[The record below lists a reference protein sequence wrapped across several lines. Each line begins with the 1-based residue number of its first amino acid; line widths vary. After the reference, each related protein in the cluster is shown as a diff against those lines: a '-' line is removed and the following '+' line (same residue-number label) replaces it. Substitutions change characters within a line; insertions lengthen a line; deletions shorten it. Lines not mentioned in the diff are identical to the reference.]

1 MSLVVRTWLVTGI
14 PGAGK
19 TTTSAAL
26 AARFSRGAH
35 IPGDVIQHLIVGGS
49 APPDPLGDQE
59 ANLPTEL
66 CVRNQCLL
74 ARSFRSE
81 GYAVV
86 LDYVIGSAERLQ
98 SYLDQLPDE
107 PIGLV
112 VLTPAIEVARAR
124 DREKPDGLVLQAWA
138 TLNEEMLHELAGR
151 GLWLDTS
158 DMSVA
163 ATVNAILSHQE
174 EALVN

>member
-1 MSLVVRTWLVTGI
+1 MSLVIRTWLVTGI

-49 APPDPLGDQE
+49 APPDPFGDEE
-59 ANLPTEL
+59 ANHPTEL

-112 VLTPAIEVARAR
+112 VLTPSIDVARAR
-124 DREKPDGLVLQAWA
+124 DREKPDELVLRAWA
-138 TLNEEMLHELAGR
+138 TLYEEMLHELAGQ

-158 DMSVA
+158 EMSVA
-163 ATVNAILSHQE
+163 ATVNAILSRQE
-174 EALVN
+174 EAVVN